1 MTQKVYKTA
10 RGKLVDM
17 GSLRLQNED
26 VRAVGNMNANA
37 RGDRIDAQGN
47 IIDSR
52 SQQFQRQVK
61 RTSNVTSGPVYNSK
75 VHAAESQNSNNAPAV
90 EDDFLDAPADE
101 APVENIQVE
110 NVQNIPLV
118 TKPVAPEPIPDGGL
132 AAAIARSKVVKQELD
147 PTARDLARAAGVR
160 KL

>member
-26 VRAVGNMNANA
+26 VRAVGNMNVNA
-37 RGDRIDAQGN
+37 RGDRIDSQGN

-61 RTSNVTSGPVYNSK
+61 RTSNVTSGPVYTS
-75 VHAAESQNSNNAPAV
+75 VAHAAEAKNANNIPSV
-90 EDDFLDAPADE
+90 EDEFLDAPAEETTDE
-101 APVENIQVE
+101 D
-110 NVQNIPLV
+110 VQNIPLV
-118 TKPVAPEPIPDGGL
+118 TKPVPPEPIPDGGL

-147 PTARDLARAAGVR
+147 PTARDLARSAGVR